1 VGETRFRVFLKAIIV
16 LGFGSAFEVT
26 AATLHQEKRIEMKR
40 LTYLLLVAIFLL
52 SLGSGNAYAQATASG
67 TIQGTVTDKSGAVV
81 SGAQVIA
88 KSKATDTTRT
98 VTSDG
103 NGDYRFQLLPIG
115 VYTVTIAKAGF
126 ATVAETIEILIG
138 QVTTV
143 NAELKPGAAS
153 EIIEVTSDAPLVD
166 QLKTSVSQNIT
177 PSEVEELPL
186 LGRDV
191 ANLAYLAPGVKATD
205 SYDPTKNRYAILSV
219 NGQGGRNVNVTING
233 VDNKDNTVG
242 GPVMQLP
249 LEAVQEFVI
258 STQRFSAAN
267 GRSEGAAINMI
278 TKAGTNRYHGSL
290 FGFFRE
296 QQFNAENVDEQAA
309 GVKGPYSRQF
319 FGGSVG
325 GPIVKDKLFGF
336 FAFERQREHS
346 SKTESPDAFSELTL
360 AAGAGLAAQ
369 PTTTIS
375 TPFFENRYNARFDY
389 KFNDR
394 ETAYFSY
401 TSQANDSLND
411 QAGTLGDLTEGNFTK
426 NHLQAGNVTLNSV
439 LSNSLVN
446 SFLVGYQYWNN
457 IIDSKD
463 KVPFVTFTGGSSFGT
478 NVNVPQE
485 SYQRKWQ
492 FRDDI
497 TKTFGRH
504 TFGAG
509 VDFIYNPK
517 LGGFFESNSTVEV
530 DFGADPSVIL
540 ANPSTC
546 GPKPN
551 NNQPCYPQ
559 GFATPGAVI
568 SMSGSAGNPYF
579 DMPGGTKQLGLYFQD
594 DWKVTKRLTVNL
606 GIRWDKDYNLI
617 GASAIAGSRTFQ
629 ELTAIGSPYAK
640 LPHDDNKDFS
650 PRVGFAYD
658 LTGKGKHILRGGY
671 GLYYG
676 NVFQNIPLF
685 MIQQAN
691 PTIYQGLFS
700 LTADGPLTSCNPADC
715 TVPGT
720 NIPLSSWR
728 YGVDPFPTL
737 PPPLGDLVDG
747 ATGRLMD
754 PKYRNPVSQQI
765 NFGYQ
770 WAVTNSSVIEV
781 EYVHELGLHENK
793 TININPTIASGIATD
808 PITGKKSVIA
818 ARPLAADFADAGVP
832 VLGRVMDEESI
843 NRSRYDGL
851 NLSYRQRMTKRFSLN
866 ANYTLSRAMGWG
878 VESGGADAG
887 SGFRNYPHDPLNPW
901 DPRDFGPTPN
911 DERHHITMSAIAQL
925 PWGLQVAPIITYGSA
940 RPFDLRSTTDILVRG
955 SGYSRPVLVP
965 NDDPTN
971 FLAIGDAVTAFECLS
986 AATCHQVG
994 YDTMRGNYYF
1004 ETDLRVAKN
1013 IRVGEGKNLQLIFQA
1028 FNLTNKSNT
1037 GSNIHNTAG
1046 ATNFLERA
1054 GFINPNSTF
1063 IPRAFTG
1070 EFGARFTF

>member
-1 VGETRFRVFLKAIIV
+1 
-16 LGFGSAFEVT
+16 
-26 AATLHQEKRIEMKR
+26 MKR
-40 LTYLLLVAIFLL
+40 LTYILLIGVLAL
-52 SLGSGNAYAQATASG
+52 SVGSGNVFAQATASA

-81 SGAQVIA
+81 SGAQVVA
-88 KSKATDTTRT
+88 KSKATDLTRT
-98 VTSDG
+98 ATTSETG
-103 NGDYRFQLLPIG
+103 YYRFELLPVG
-115 VYTVTIAKAGF
+115 TYTVTVTKTGF
-126 ATVAETIEILIG
+126 GTVAQTVETLIG
-138 QVTTV
+138 QVATV
-143 NAELKPGAAS
+143 NAELKPGPTS
-153 EIIEVTSDAPLVD
+153 EVIEVTSEAPLVD
-166 QLKTSVSQNIT
+166 QLKTSVSQTIT

-219 NGQGGRNVNVTING
+219 NGQSGRNVNVTING

-278 TKAGTNRYHGSL
+278 TKSGTNNYHGSA

-296 QQFNAENVDEQAA
+296 QQFNAENVDEKAA

-336 FAFERQREHS
+336 FAFERQREHT
-346 SKTESPDAFSELTL
+346 SKTETPDALAELLL
-360 AAGAGLAAQ
+360 AKGAGLAAQ
-369 PTTTIS
+369 PSATIA
-375 TPFFENRYNARFDY
+375 TPFYENRYNGRLDY
-389 KFNDR
+389 RFNDR
-394 ETAYFSY
+394 ETAYLSY
-401 TSQANDSLND
+401 TSQANNSLND
-411 QAGTLGDLTEGNFTK
+411 QAGTTGDLTEGNFTK
-426 NHLQAGNVTLNSV
+426 NHLQASNLTLNSV

-457 IIDSKD
+457 LIDSKD
-463 KVPFVTFTGGSSFGT
+463 KVPYVTFIGGSSFGT
-478 NVNVPQE
+478 NVNVPQQ

-497 TKTFGRH
+497 TKTYGRH

-509 VDFIYNPK
+509 IDFIYNPK

-546 GPKPN
+546 GSAK
-551 NNQPCYPQ
+551 NQPCYPQ

-568 SMSGSAGNPYF
+568 GMSGSAGNPYF
-579 DMPGGTKQLGLYFQD
+579 DMPGGTKQLGIYFQD

-606 GIRWDKDYNLI
+606 GVRWDKDFNLV
-617 GASAIAGSRTFQ
+617 GASAIAKSRTFL
-629 ELTAIGSPYAK
+629 ELQAIHSPYAV
-640 LPHDDNKDFS
+640 LSHDDNHDFS

-658 LTGKGKHILRGGY
+658 LTGQGRHILRGGY
-671 GLYYG
+671 GLYFG
-676 NVFQNIPLF
+676 NIFQNIPLF

-700 LTADGPLTSCNPADC
+700 ITADGPLTSCNPADC

-720 NIPLSSWR
+720 TIPLSSWR

-737 PPPLGDLVDG
+737 PPPLSSLVDG

-754 PKYRNPVSQQI
+754 PNYRNPVSQQF

-770 WAVTNSSVIEV
+770 WAATTNSVVEI

-793 TININPTIASGIATD
+793 TVNINPTIASGIGTD
-808 PITGKKSVIA
+808 SNGNPFVIA
-818 ARPLAADFADAGVP
+818 ARPLSAAFKTAGVP
-832 VLGRVMDEESI
+832 VLGRVMDEQSV

-851 NLSYRQRMTKRFSLN
+851 NFSYRQRMTKYFSVN
-866 ANYTLSRAMGWG
+866 ANYTLSRAMGWS
-878 VESGGADAG
+878 VESGGTDG
-887 SGFRNYPHDPLNPW
+887 FSSFRNYPHDPLNPW
-901 DPRDFGPTPN
+901 DPRDFGPTDN
-911 DERHHITMSAIAQL
+911 DERHHVSLSGIVKV
-925 PWGLQVAPIITYGSA
+925 PWGIQVAPILTYGSA
-940 RPFDLRSTTDILVRG
+940 RPFDLRSATDILVRG
-955 SGYSRPVLVP
+955 SGYSRPVIVP
-965 NDDPTN
+965 NSDPTN
-971 FLAIGDAVTAFECLS
+971 YTAIADAVTAFNCLA

-994 YDTMRGNYYF
+994 YDTLRGNYF
-1004 ETDLRVAKN
+1004 FQTDLRVAKN

-1046 ATNFLERA
+1046 AGGFLTRE
-1054 GFINPNSTF
+1054 GFINPNSSFT
-1063 IPRAFTG
+1063 PRAFIG
-1070 EFGARFTF
+1070 EFGARFIF